1 MSNQHFVQAL
11 RSAAPIARRVGQSLR
26 QGAIAVA
33 LTAAAM
39 MPAQAAPLKVLFLG
53 YDHNVASVKSD
64 ILGSDARFDFGAST
78 GANSCGTGAPSLATL
93 QQYDSVLVWGNC
105 GPAAGLGN
113 VLADFAD
120 GGGRVVLGTF
130 LGYYQSFGGF
140 TGRINSSGYNPFVS
154 GTTDAY
160 RNVTLGTHDA
170 SSALFDGVA
179 SIASSYYNGDWLG
192 VDAGATLVAE
202 WSNGRPFVGV
212 NAAGNVLNVS
222 LFPNVANFGHASGDY
237 RQLFRNA
244 LAYEATPSRAAAA
257 ADVPEPASMALVG
270 LALLALTGTRRLA
283 QRQRR

>member
-1 MSNQHFVQAL
+1 MSNQHLAQAL

-53 YDHNVASVKSD
+53 YDYNVGSVKND
-64 ILGSDARFDFGAST
+64 ILGSDARFDFAAST
-78 GANSCGTGAPSLATL
+78 GSDSCGAAAPSLATL

-105 GPAAGLGN
+105 GPGAGLGN

-130 LGYYQSFGGF
+130 LGYFQSLGAF
-140 TGRINSSGYNPFVS
+140 TGRINSTGYNPFIG

-170 SSALFDGVA
+170 SSALFDGVG
-179 SIASSYYNGDWLG
+179 SIASSYYNGDWMG
-192 VDAGATLVAE
+192 VDVGATLVAE

-222 LFPNVANFGHASGDY
+222 LFPNVASFRHASGNY
-237 RQLFRNA
+237 QQLFRNA
-244 LAYEATPSRAAAA
+244 LAYEAAPAPASNA
-257 ADVPEPASMALVG
+257 VPEPASAALVG
-270 LALLALTGTRRLA
+270 LALLAMTGTRRLA
-283 QRQRR
+283 RRQSR